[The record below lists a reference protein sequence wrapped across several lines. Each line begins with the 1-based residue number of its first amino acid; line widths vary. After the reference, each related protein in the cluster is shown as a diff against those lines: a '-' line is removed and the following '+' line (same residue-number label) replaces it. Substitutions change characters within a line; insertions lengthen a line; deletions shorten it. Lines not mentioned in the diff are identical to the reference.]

1 MTYTIALLNTRSASG
16 KTTLA
21 VNLAF
26 SFALLEKRTLYVDCT
41 SSGAGSRMLMGEG
54 VAPSS
59 GVVDVMS
66 GLMSARGAIVRGLT
80 PWLDVISASAGEKEA
95 DQLLAFNPEKEKVL
109 ALSLRK
115 AGEGYDIVIFDTPS
129 GEGLFMKSALTASD
143 LALVPLHPSWNVNS
157 QLKEAGHCVEEVLKC
172 LNPDLQGMGLIY
184 MGPSDPAPNEA
195 DMQFVGRLPDCD
207 AIRKGMATGTPVAL
221 VDVMSSGA
229 QAFLDLVREMMAAG
243 TDP

>member
-1 MTYTIALLNTRSASG
+1 VTYTIALLNTRSATG

-41 SSGAGSRMLMGEG
+41 SSGVGSRMLTGDRVG
-54 VAPSS
+54 HSS

-66 GLMSARGAIVRGLT
+66 GLVGARGAIVRGLT
-80 PWLDVISASAGEKEA
+80 PWLDVMPTSAGEKEA
-95 DQLLAFNPEKEKVL
+95 EQFLAFNPEKEKVL

-115 AGEGYDIVIFDTPS
+115 IGEGYDIVIFDTPS
-129 GEGLFMKSALTASD
+129 GEGLFVKSALTASD
-143 LALVPLHPSWNVNS
+143 LALVPLHPSWDVNS
-157 QLKEAGHCVEEVLKC
+157 QLKEAGHCVEEVLKS

-195 DMQFVGRLPDCD
+195 GIQFVCRLPDCD

-221 VDVMSSGA
+221 VDVMSLGA